1 VLPCKARSE
10 VRRKEWTRTR
20 KVFVRNMEK
29 ILRKQASKQASLTS
43 AASVAA
49 SR

>member
-1 VLPCKARSE
+1 
-10 VRRKEWTRTR
+10 
-20 KVFVRNMEK
+20 MEK

-49 SR
+49 FQVGRGFGRFREPGDETLG